1 MPVARL
7 AAAKAAVELGTSP
20 KGGKGPKAKSPKKSG
35 KPAKGAKKG
44 GKRK

>member
-1 MPVARL
+1 VPVARL

-20 KGGKGPKAKSPKKSG
+20 KGGKAGKAGKAGKKAKAG
-35 KPAKGAKKG
+35 KPARK